1 MSESAAHASF
11 DSGQYAVRRRK
22 QHKSSN
28 RRSGSDF
35 YTIKPVKNVPGG
47 TIADISAGYD
57 HTLILMENGDLYGIG
72 NNAYGQLG
80 SEGLGGT
87 VGSFTK
93 IASAFPRWPQAADIR
108 STL

>member
-1 MSESAAHASF
+1 ML
-11 DSGQYAVRRRK
+11 YAVGNNTNL
-22 QHKSSN
+22 QTGC
-28 RRSGSDF
+28 SGSDF
-35 YTIKPVKNVPGG
+35 YTIKPVKNVPAG

-93 IASAFPRWPQAADIR
+93 IASGVSSMAARPQTFALR
-108 STL
+108 CKR